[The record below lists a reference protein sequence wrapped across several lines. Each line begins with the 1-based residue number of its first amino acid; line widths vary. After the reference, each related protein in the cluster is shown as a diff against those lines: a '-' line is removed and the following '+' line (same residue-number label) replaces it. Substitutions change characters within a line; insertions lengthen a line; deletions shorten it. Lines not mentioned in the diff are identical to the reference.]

1 MPLVDALRISL
12 CSLPVGTPGAISP
25 GAEMFAGVLT
35 AWLGTVLPSG
45 SVGFAVSAA
54 VALVTA
60 TLAVQAP
67 GSRASATSAL
77 ALCHALM
84 RRDLMMT
91 LPRRPARPH
100 QGRVA
105 PPASSPTDGQAIGY
119 ALVTRKLPSA
129 AVSVITALPALHGVS
144 PGTDH
149 RMPRAGRGPRTTRAR
164 VPWPGR
170 GQWRP

>member
-60 TLAVQAP
+60 RLAVP
-67 GSRASATSAL
+67 PRARSARGPTAL

-84 RRDLMMT
+84 RRDVMMT
-91 LPRRPARPH
+91 LPRRPGRPP

-119 ALVTRKLPSA
+119 ALVTGKPPSA

-149 RMPRAGRGPRTTRAR
+149 RMPRAG
-164 VPWPGR
+164 
-170 GQWRP
+170 